1 MILRPICSS
10 DRVWWSLGGTG
21 RTGGKM
27 GEVCRWIYLDPFPS
41 PAPSLPPYLP
51 GGLPPRLPPFTQL
64 KLTRD
69 RRLPLVATHQKI
81 NFINNFKWTFKIRL
95 EEADYYRTVIQGPWH
110 GIIVIDTNYWDR
122 WEKVLIRFSKLPLNQ
137 LDYNSST
144 TVTTIFP
151 KMELE
156 IDFGW
161 LG

>member
-95 EEADYYRTVIQGPWH
+95 EETIARLFGVPDR
-110 GIIVIDTNYWDR
+110 NYWDR

-151 KMELE
+151 KMELK
-156 IDFGW
+156 IDFGC